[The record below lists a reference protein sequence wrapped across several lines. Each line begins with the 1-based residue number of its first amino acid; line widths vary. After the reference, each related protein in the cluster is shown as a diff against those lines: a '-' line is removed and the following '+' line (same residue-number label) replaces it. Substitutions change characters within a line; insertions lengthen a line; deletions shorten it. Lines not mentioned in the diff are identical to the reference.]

1 MSLNMRMKILLV
13 EDSKLTRKMEVNRL
27 KEIGFTNIID
37 AENGEDAINKLA
49 NEDDIGLIISDWN
62 MPNKNGYELLKWIR
76 KSEKWKKTPFIM
88 ATAQGEKKVI
98 VKAENAGVSNI
109 ISKPFTSDEL
119 KKIIN

>member
-13 EDSKLTRKMEVNRL
+13 EDSKLTRKMEVNSL

-62 MPNKNGYELLKWIR
+62 MSNKNGY
-76 KSEKWKKTPFIM
+76 
-88 ATAQGEKKVI
+88 
-98 VKAENAGVSNI
+98 
-109 ISKPFTSDEL
+109 
-119 KKIIN
+119 